1 MEIHKSIGDLSSENL
16 AIQTTSKVLFLVL
29 SAQLKS
35 GVENLERAQRKT
47 GKKIKGLKQKDPR
60 GSQEARST

>member
-1 MEIHKSIGDLSSENL
+1 MEIHKSIRNLSSENL

-47 GKKIKGLKQKDPR
+47 GKRSKG
-60 GSQEARST
+60 